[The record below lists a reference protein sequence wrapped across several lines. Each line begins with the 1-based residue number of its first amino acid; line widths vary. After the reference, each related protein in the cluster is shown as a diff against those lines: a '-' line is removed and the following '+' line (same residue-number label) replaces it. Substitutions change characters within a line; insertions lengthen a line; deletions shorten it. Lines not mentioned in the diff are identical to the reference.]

1 MADATEA
8 TERTGPVEFLGEVQD
23 EIRKVTWPDWPQL
36 QNATGVI
43 LVFMVIVASL
53 IFGIDTVVNVL
64 LNLVR
69 GVFGG

>member
-8 TERTGPVEFLGEVQD
+8 TGRTGPVEFVGEVQD

-53 IFGIDTVVNVL
+53 IFGIDTAVNLL
-64 LNLVR
+64 LNLIR